1 MLNFQVAKNI
11 LTDVEFDMESLASG
25 IESEPVQE
33 NMKGIN
39 QWIQSTNKK
48 KKKMSKRDRKKS
60 SSAGLSGR
68 GHQVSHQK
76 SISFIFLKKLKITML
91 NHVISLYMARSIVLA
106 TSWCC

>member
-39 QWIQSTNKK
+39 QWIQSSNKK
-48 KKKMSKRDRKKS
+48 KKKISKRDRKKS
-60 SSAGLSGR
+60 STAGLGGR
-68 GHQVSHQK
+68 GHQVSFRK
-76 SISFIFLKKLKITML
+76 NIIFMYLKR
-91 NHVISLYMARSIVLA
+91 Y
-106 TSWCC
+106 

>member
-68 GHQVSHQK
+68 GHQVSLQK
-76 SISFIFLKKLKITML
+76 SISFIFLKKLITML

>member
-60 SSAGLSGR
+60 STAGIGGR
-68 GHQVSHQK
+68 GHQVSFRK
-76 SISFIFLKKLKITML
+76 RIKFMIFKNIITKITM
-91 NHVISLYMARSIVLA
+91 
-106 TSWCC
+106 

>member
-60 SSAGLSGR
+60 STAGIGGR
-68 GHQVSHQK
+68 GHQVSFRK
-76 SISFIFLKKLKITML
+76 SIKFMIMKKIML
-91 NHVISLYMARSIVLA
+91 THVISLFMTRSIVLA
-106 TSWCC
+106 ANWCC